1 MRSVQDFSI
10 IFSKMY
16 DDFKDTDLNVIAETS
31 ALCISADPDI
41 QEIMN
46 YIECV
51 NQPEPAS
58 YTGI

>member
-1 MRSVQDFSI
+1 MRPVQDYSI

-16 DDFKDTDLNVIAETS
+16 DDFKDTDLRVIAETS
-31 ALCISADPDI
+31 AQCISADPDI

-51 NQPEPAS
+51 NQPEPPS